1 MGNPFRPSPAL
12 ASGEKSTVVSFATN
26 DLYLIHSH
34 NIRPMGWIKSRYINL
49 FWDALALRRITP
61 FGGRPP

>member
-34 NIRPMGWIKSRYINL
+34 DIAPREHIKPRHLNP
-49 FWDALALRRITP
+49 FWDTLGFNRIAT

>member
-1 MGNPFRPSPAL
+1 VGNPFRPSPAL

-34 NIRPMGWIKSRYINL
+34 EIALEESIKPRYLNL
-49 FWDALALRRITP
+49 FWDALDRNRITP
-61 FGGRPP
+61 FGG